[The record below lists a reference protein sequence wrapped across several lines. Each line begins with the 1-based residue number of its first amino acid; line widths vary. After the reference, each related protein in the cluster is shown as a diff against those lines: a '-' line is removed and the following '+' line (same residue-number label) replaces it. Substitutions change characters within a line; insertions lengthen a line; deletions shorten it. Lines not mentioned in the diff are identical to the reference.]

1 MLYEKECIPFST
13 LNFINGTEQPMHSDY
28 MHFASIPERYLV
40 GVWVALEDT
49 NKYNGALKVVPKSH
63 RLPIVDFNKL
73 NLKKPDSINTL
84 EKCYRIYED
93 YVRNVIK
100 VKKLKEKPI
109 YIKKVVR

>member
-13 LNFINGTEQPMHSDY
+13 LNFINGTEQPPCIVITCAFCFYTRKVFS
-28 MHFASIPERYLV
+28 

-73 NLKKPDSINTL
+73 NLKKPDPINTL
-84 EKCYRIYED
+84 EKCYRICED

-109 YIKKVVR
+109 YIKR